1 MTTLPP
7 ELISLCLSQLDPDD
21 RETVPTLLSASLAS
35 SSFRTLATS
44 HSLWKRLA
52 DCHYHQY
59 RRPTEG
65 GEEPIDAFRYYA
77 SRAEKDQRAREI
89 VRDIQRPL
97 NRLPLVDELRTRLG
111 SDVIEN
117 RRWAATEFTEERRP
131 ETWLSLRYWAGEC
144 RKTLLRDEALATW
157 REIAIRTAR
166 GEERPDDCER
176 GLDAFAAFR
185 GIDPKR
191 IPVDRYDMRH
201 HAPLVE
207 ATRNA
212 PFTGTARLEWLAK
225 EVVDYMRSIGLRPSR
240 DGGFHS
246 LDNHYTE
253 LVWARTNPV
262 DGQQNEGTLPM
273 TLVSIFCALIAR
285 LPAAKELG
293 VRARL
298 IGYPGT
304 VLAGLSYEGQGGQAR
319 DRIFINVFGEGKV
332 LSPERLRA
340 MLGAMGQD
348 GSENF
353 LAPAG
358 AREICLRVARNI
370 LTSVRA
376 GDRTIGVPIAHELS
390 VDALYSVSHALFLFT
405 SPDSLANPSI
415 PAGADTL
422 QYAEWLES
430 LVQSEYPLD
439 VAYLTERVGPML
451 PEDRRERLEAL
462 CEAIRH
468 EDATPKEQKLI
479 NARIKWPVGHVFR
492 HRLFGYLAITR
503 GFDYTCEAGEQWIR
517 TMRVDT
523 LAFGRNQPFY
533 HVIVA
538 DGSARYVAQEN
549 ITDSPVP
556 DDEVDQFFEQE
567 SLGRYFRR
575 RERIEPGGRWAFV
588 ASEEVAAEYPESVV
602 ET

>member
-1 MTTLPP
+1 M
-7 ELISLCLSQLDPDD
+7 Q
-21 RETVPTLLSASLAS
+21 
-35 SSFRTLATS
+35 
-44 HSLWKRLA
+44 
-52 DCHYHQY
+52 
-59 RRPTEG
+59 
-65 GEEPIDAFRYYA
+65 
-77 SRAEKDQRAREI
+77 
-89 VRDIQRPL
+89 
-97 NRLPLVDELRTRLG
+97 
-111 SDVIEN
+111 
-117 RRWAATEFTEERRP
+117 
-131 ETWLSLRYWAGEC
+131 
-144 RKTLLRDEALATW
+144 
-157 REIAIRTAR
+157 
-166 GEERPDDCER
+166 
-176 GLDAFAAFR
+176 
-185 GIDPKR
+185 
-191 IPVDRYDMRH
+191 
-201 HAPLVE
+201 
-207 ATRNA
+207 
-212 PFTGTARLEWLAK
+212 
-225 EVVDYMRSIGLRPSR
+225 
-240 DGGFHS
+240 
-246 LDNHYTE
+246 
-253 LVWARTNPV
+253 
-262 DGQQNEGTLPM
+262 
-273 TLVSIFCALIAR
+273 
-285 LPAAKELG
+285 
-293 VRARL
+293 
-298 IGYPGT
+298 
-304 VLAGLSYEGQGGQAR
+304 
-319 DRIFINVFGEGKV
+319 
-332 LSPERLRA
+332 
-340 MLGAMGQD
+340 
-348 GSENF
+348 
-353 LAPAG
+353 
-358 AREICLRVARNI
+358 CLRVARNI

-503 GFDYTCEAGEQWIR
+503 GFDYTCEAGEQCEWACRFPPDFQLLTLNRPLTGIR

-533 HVIVA
+533 HVVRGVLAHLCTSALISSRLSQIVA